1 MKMTILPVLFRV
13 AHSER
18 ALGCEGYWEMFL
30 RKIDKLQGLFIMS
43 QMRKNN
49 LFLLSGLICVRV
61 GVGVCAFECMHL
73 GTHPDICVG
82 CFQRVTHLSM
92 SVRGCEF
99 AQGSWGP
106 LVWKSRGW
114 MGPCVHRW
122 MGLRMTVTLI
132 SWLLWLATS
141 SISEPSL
148 HMYKT
153 PHVHGPHLSLSFSS
167 DFFSLSRSHTLCSA
181 SLTQRRG
188 VGRWRE
194 SWNSGEKQK
203 GEMEER
209 NVSCRL
215 CTVAICSV
223 FRPFFAKESLF
234 FPSLE
239 FNLKMGYSKKDRQI
253 TNGCRKQ
260 WLALVHANRA
270 VAVIYLTQCWGASAA
285 LCVLPC
291 PCWLVWV
298 PPLHTVHPQSQVET
312 SDVTDGVMAVRFVTF
327 TSNVIWSQCV

>member
-1 MKMTILPVLFRV
+1 MKMTLLPVLFRV
-13 AHSER
+13 AHCER
-18 ALGCEGYWEMFL
+18 ALGCGGYWKMFL

-49 LFLLSGLICVRV
+49 LFMLSGLICVRV
-61 GVGVCAFECMHL
+61 GAGVCAFMSVCIWV
-73 GTHPDICVG
+73 PICVG
-82 CFQRVTHLSM
+82 CFQRVTHLRM
-92 SVRGCEF
+92 SVRGCES

-106 LVWKSRGW
+106 QVQKSRGW
-114 MGPCVHRW
+114 MGPCVHWW
-122 MGLRMTVTLI
+122 MGLRMRVTLI

-141 SISEPSL
+141 SISELFTCIKPPMFTAPISL
-148 HMYKT
+148 CLFLITSFLFLTHT
-153 PHVHGPHLSLSFSS
+153 HFVAPARHRGEGSGGEGSHGT
-167 DFFSLSRSHTLCSA
+167 R
-181 SLTQRRG
+181 
-188 VGRWRE
+188 VKNKE
-194 SWNSGEKQK
+194 EKWEK
-203 GEMEER
+203 ER
-209 NVSCRL
+209 CPCRL

-223 FRPFFAKESLF
+223 FRPFVAKESLF

-253 TNGCRKQ
+253 KNGCREQ
-260 WLALVHANRA
+260 WLALVHVNRA